1 MNWTTELPERDGK
14 YIVKTES
21 KYGGYFTTNHVLEA
35 TIHTNEK
42 GQRSWSF
49 KNQIFVAYLK

>member
-1 MNWTTELPERDGK
+1 MNWTTELPEKDGK

-21 KYGGYFTTNHVLEA
+21 RYGVYFTTNHVLEA
-35 TIHTNEK
+35 TLHTNEK
-42 GQRSWSF
+42 GQKSWSF